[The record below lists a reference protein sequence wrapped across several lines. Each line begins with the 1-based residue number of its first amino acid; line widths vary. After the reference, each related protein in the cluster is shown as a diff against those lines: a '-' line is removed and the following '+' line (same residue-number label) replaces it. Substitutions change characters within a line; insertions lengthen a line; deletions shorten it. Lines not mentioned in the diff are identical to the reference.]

1 MASVQV
7 RILQSG
13 RTDAYGL
20 PLIPGSVVT
29 VDRDYAVSLVST
41 GFASWVNLADA
52 YDGETNIR
60 KPGETYVLYQ
70 SCIPFWIPPGDGGSN
85 GLSLAADGTF
95 TLSAEAPLAS
105 AFNVLASGGYCY
117 LPAGAGGLV
126 TGGWFWCRMTDGTN
140 GQVFKQTYPGTGQP
154 AFVSSPTL
162 FDSLTTGR
170 ITQLTSEIVGPAFT
184 MPGGSPGPN
193 GIMAFLLKWLTSSTA
208 GNKTIRCRAGN
219 ATFFNAPF
227 TTTLNDQLVGVSRM
241 NMGVENRQIGSRTF
255 TSVAA
260 WDAGSSATAYGN
272 DVTTLNTA
280 VDQTVSFSGQLS
292 ANTDSIIMVPMLF
305 EVKYGA

>member
-20 PLIPGSVVT
+20 PLTPGSVVT
-29 VDRDYAVSLVST
+29 VDRDYAVSLISA
-41 GFASWVNLADA
+41 GFASWVNPADA
-52 YDGETNIR
+52 YDGETNLR
-60 KPGETYVLYQ
+60 KPSESYVLFQ
-70 SCIPFWIPPGDGGSN
+70 SGIPFWIPPGDGGSN

-95 TLSAEAPLAS
+95 TLSAESPMAS

-126 TGGWFWCRMTDGTN
+126 AGGWFWCRMTDGTN
-140 GQVFKQTYPGTGQP
+140 GQVFRETYPGTGQP
-154 AFVSSPTL
+154 AFVSSPTP
-162 FDSLTTGR
+162 FTGLTPGR
-170 ITQLTSEIVGPAFT
+170 ITQLTSEIIGPSFT

-193 GIMAFLLKWLTSSTA
+193 GTMSFLLKWLTSSTA
-208 GNKTIRCRAGN
+208 GSKTIRCRAGN
-219 ATFFNAPF
+219 ATFFDSTLTA
-227 TTTLNDQLVGVSRM
+227 TLNDQLFKVSRI
-241 NMGVENRQIGSRTF
+241 NMGVETRQIGNRTGS
-255 TSVAA
+255 TSGA
-260 WDAGSSATAYGN
+260 WDGSAATAYLG

-280 VDQTVSFSGQLS
+280 VDQTVFFAGRIIV
-292 ANTDSIIMVPMLF
+292 NTDSIMLIPMLF